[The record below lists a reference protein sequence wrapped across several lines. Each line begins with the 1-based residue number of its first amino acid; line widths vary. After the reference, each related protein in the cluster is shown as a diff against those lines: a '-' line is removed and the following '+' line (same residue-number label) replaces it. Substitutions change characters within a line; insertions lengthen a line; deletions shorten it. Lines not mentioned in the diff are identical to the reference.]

1 MRSSQFLKGLS
12 CRVLF
17 VGVIFSA
24 VFVVRARA
32 DTTPVGAPIGG
43 GANLTFTIE
52 ENNSTEAGQTIVP
65 IADGQPRLKTGQ
77 VLISGDGTD
86 SLRIQVDSSEKPTVY
101 FLSVSS
107 DNNTDM
113 SPADQETY
121 VATNPDTGR
130 KVTYIIKSD
139 SETPEPGSLVLF
151 GTGLLAVAGY
161 LKRRLA

>member
-1 MRSSQFLKGLS
+1 MRSSQFLKSLS

-17 VGVIFSA
+17 VGVVFSA

-52 ENNSTEAGQTIVP
+52 ENNSTETGQTIVP

-77 VLISGDGTD
+77 VFISGGGTD
-86 SLRIQVDSSEKPTVY
+86 SLRIQINSEEPTAY

-107 DNNTDM
+107 DNNTDS

-130 KVTYIIKSD
+130 TVTYIIKSD

-151 GTGLLAVAGY
+151 GTGLLALANY

>member
-1 MRSSQFLKGLS
+1 MRSSQFLKSLS

-17 VGVIFSA
+17 VGVVFSA

-52 ENNSTEAGQTIVP
+52 ENNSTETGQTIVP

-77 VLISGDGTD
+77 VFISGDGTD
-86 SLRIQVDSSEKPTVY
+86 SLRIQINSEEPTAY

-107 DNNTDM
+107 DNNTDS

-130 KVTYIIKSD
+130 TVTYIIKSD

-151 GTGLLAVAGY
+151 GTGLLALANY